1 MSDLRP
7 ARVALS
13 DLGRLGVFGL
23 QTRPLR
29 TLLSALGIAVG
40 IAAMIAVVGIAD
52 SSQASVNRQLAALGT
67 NLLRVAPGQTV
78 FGEAAHLPVE
88 SVAMVRRIGPVT
100 SASATGHLSG
110 ANVYRSDRIPSA
122 ETGSIAVLAARVDL
136 LATLDAHLLDGAWL
150 NAATARFPAVVLG
163 HDAATRLGVVRPGL
177 STQVWLDSHWFTVVG
192 ILAAVPLA
200 PEIDSSALIGW
211 PVAQSLLGF
220 DGYPTTIYARSR
232 DDAVLA
238 VKAALGAT
246 ADPEHPEQVNV
257 SRPSDALAARA
268 AIDSTLQTLLIGL
281 GAVALFVG
289 AVGVANTMIISV
301 MERRTEIG
309 LRRALGATRGNVRAQ
324 FLAESML
331 LALLG
336 GFAGVALGIVILAG
350 FAYHE
355 SWPALLPAW
364 VSAGAIAVTLV
375 VGAGAG
381 FYPALRAARLPPT
394 QTLGG

>member
-1 MSDLRP
+1 MSALRP
-7 ARVALS
+7 QRVALA
-13 DLGRLGVFGL
+13 DLARLGAFGL
-23 QTRPLR
+23 RTRPLR
-29 TLLSALGIAVG
+29 TLLSALGISVG

-78 FGEAAHLPVE
+78 FGEQAHLPVE

-100 SASATGHLSG
+100 AASATGYLNGVH
-110 ANVYRSDRIPSA
+110 VYRSDRIPSA
-122 ETGSIAVLAARVDL
+122 ETGSIAVAAARVDL
-136 LATLDAHLLDGAWL
+136 LDTLDAHMLDGAWL
-150 NAATARFPAVVLG
+150 NPATSADPTVVLG
-163 HDAATRLGVVRPGL
+163 HDAAIRLGVVRPEL
-177 STQVWLDSHWFTVVG
+177 ATQVWLGSRWFTVIG
-192 ILAAVPLA
+192 IVAPVPLA

-211 PVAQSLLGF
+211 PAAESLLGF

-238 VKAALGAT
+238 VKAVLGAT

-257 SRPSDALAARA
+257 SRPSDALAART
-268 AIDSTLQTLLIGL
+268 AIDSTLRTLLIGL
-281 GAVALFVG
+281 GAVALIVG
-289 AVGVANTMIISV
+289 GVGVANTMIISV

-309 LRRALGATRGNVRAQ
+309 LRRALGATRGNVRTQ

-336 GFAGVALGIVILAG
+336 GFAGVALGILITAG
-350 FAYHE
+350 FAYDE

-364 VSAGAIAVTLV
+364 ASTGAIAVALA
-375 VGAGAG
+375 VGGVAGL
-381 FYPALRAARLPPT
+381 YPAWRAARMPPT
-394 QTLGG
+394 HALGG